1 MKCFLISTE
10 HLEDRLWFKDEE
22 DFKSGMNF
30 VAITKYELEVDVL
43 AFILMSNH
51 VHLVLS
57 CSEEEA
63 IVFANTL
70 KKYYGQ
76 YYSRKYSS
84 KELLRRNA
92 IDVRPIPLGNEALER
107 SIAYVQM
114 NCVAANIC
122 STPVNYP
129 WGTGNCFFNPL
140 TPNGTKV
147 KELSIRTL
155 KRILHSHK
163 TLPGE
168 AIIGDGGYVLPESY
182 VNIRWVESA
191 FKTPSR
197 MNYFL
202 NSSSKA
208 RRRIESSEGGLPA
221 FRDQN
226 IVAVLPDLCYSIFQ
240 KRKVAELSQ
249 NELGEI
255 ARQIRYRFSSDPHQ
269 IARVIGVSYDSA
281 IKLLETVEL

>member
-1 MKCFLISTE
+1 MS
-10 HLEDRLWFKDEE
+10 
-22 DFKSGMNF
+22 
-30 VAITKYELEVDVL
+30 AITKAV
-43 AFILMSNH
+43 ILDYQASMNQYLDY
-51 VHLVLS
+51 VTTNGYCQRVKT
-57 CSEEEA
+57 
-63 IVFANTL
+63 IVQF
-70 KKYYGQ
+70 G
-76 YYSRKYSS
+76 
-84 KELLRRNA
+84 
-92 IDVRPIPLGNEALER
+92 IDNGKIK
-107 SIAYVQM
+107 I
-114 NCVAANIC
+114 
-122 STPVNYP
+122 
-129 WGTGNCFFNPL
+129 NPFS
-140 TPNGTKV
+140 GIRV

-182 VNIRWVESA
+182 VNIRRVESA
-191 FKTPSR
+191 FKTPNR

-226 IVAVLPDLCYSIFQ
+226 IVTVLPDLCYSIFQ

-255 ARQIRYRFSSDPHQ
+255 ARQIRYRFSSDLHQ
-269 IARVIGVSYDSA
+269 IARVIGVSYDTA